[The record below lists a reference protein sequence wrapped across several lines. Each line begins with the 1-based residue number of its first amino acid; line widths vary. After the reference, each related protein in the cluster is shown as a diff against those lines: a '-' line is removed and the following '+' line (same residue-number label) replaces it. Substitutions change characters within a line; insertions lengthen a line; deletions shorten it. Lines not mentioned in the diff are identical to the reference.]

1 MEARIKTYRV
11 HDFEMFV
18 DPPDTLGLKKHGSWH
33 SALRK
38 VAMKYI
44 KEGDIALDIGAM
56 IGYFTIIF
64 SKLVGEDGRIF
75 AFEPHPRNFDILKKN
90 IEINHCKNVIPVQK
104 ALSDKNGKARLYC
117 YDKNRG
123 KNTIFHFDDE
133 YSEFFAVKT
142 VRLDDYFKENNQR
155 IDFIKI
161 DAEGAD
167 MAVVQGMGD
176 LLKNNINT
184 KVVTEY
190 WPLGLGRFGYKPE
203 NYLELLREYGFKL
216 YEIVRTQDLIPTT
229 ISQLL
234 KRYPTGKS
242 GHTDLFCIREN
253 GNQRKEIESGKFE

>member
-1 MEARIKTYRV
+1 MKTYKV

-18 DPPDTLGLKKHGSWH
+18 DSHDTLGLRKHGSWH

-38 VAMKYI
+38 VAIRYI

-64 SKLVGEDGRIF
+64 AKLAGKDGKVF
-75 AFEPHPRNFDILKKN
+75 AFEPHPGNFDILKKN
-90 IEINHCKNVIPVQK
+90 IEINHCKNVIPIQK
-104 ALSDKNGKARLYC
+104 ALSNRNGKARLYC
-117 YDKNRG
+117 YSGNRG
-123 KNTIFHFDDE
+123 KNITFHFDDR
-133 YSEFFAVKT
+133 YNEFIPIET
-142 VRLDDYFKENNQR
+142 IRLDNYFGKYNGR

-167 MAVVQGMGD
+167 MAIVQGMGD
-176 LLKNNINT
+176 LLEKNKDI
-184 KVVTEY
+184 KIVTEY
-190 WPLGLGRFGYKPE
+190 LPLGLSRFGCEPE
-203 NYLELLREYGFKL
+203 NYLKLLKRCGFKL
-216 YEIVRTQDLIPTT
+216 YETVRTQDLIPTT

-253 GNQRKEIESGKFE
+253 GNQRKEIEGGRLK